1 MQPALENAP
10 TPEEEDLL
18 FRMLRQLDLAP
29 DASQRSTAQ
38 ALGISLGRLNAQL
51 RAATQ
56 AGLVKVTERNGPDK
70 RQRFAYSITARGAAE
85 QLHLRDRFLSRKF
98 AEYDALHA
106 ELTGTSSGL
115 NPFQHRT
122 KHMQNSHAP
131 IPELYVSHESALKL
145 KVEAA
150 DLASWDLTPRQICDL
165 ELLMNGGFNPLKGF
179 LSEEDYDGVV
189 ENMRL
194 ADGSLWPMPITL
206 DVSEAFAGNI
216 EPGQDI
222 ALRDQEGVI
231 LAIMSVTDSWTPNKS
246 REAEKVFGADDDAHP
261 AVNYLHNVAGP
272 VYLGGP
278 ITGIQQPVHYDF
290 RARRDTPNELRA
302 YFRKLGW
309 RKIVAFQTRNPLH
322 RAHQELTFRAA
333 KECQAN
339 LLIHPVVGM
348 TKPGDVDH
356 FTRVRCYE
364 AVLDKYPA
372 ATTTMSLL
380 PLAMRMAGP
389 REAVWHGLIRKNHG
403 VTHFIVG
410 RDHAGP
416 GSNSA
421 GEDFYGP
428 YDAQEMFRAHE
439 EEMGIEMVPFK
450 HMVYVQERAQYEPI
464 DEIED
469 KDNVTILNI
478 SGTELRR
485 RLAEGLE
492 IPDWFSFP
500 DVVKEL
506 RRTKPPR
513 SKQGFTVFF
522 TGFSGSGKSTI
533 ANAMMVKLM
542 EMGGR
547 PTTLL
552 DGDIVRKNLS
562 SELGF
567 SKEHRDLNIRRIGY
581 VASEITK
588 NGGIA
593 ICAPIAPYATTR
605 RAVREEI
612 EQFGAF
618 VEIHVA
624 TSIEECERRDR
635 KGLYKLA
642 REGKIKEFTGIS
654 DPYDVPVNPELS
666 LDTETVDV
674 DYCAQQV
681 LLKLESMGLIAG
693 N

>member
-1 MQPALENAP
+1 MAMP
-10 TPEEEDLL
+10 
-18 FRMLRQLDLAP
+18 
-29 DASQRSTAQ
+29 
-38 ALGISLGRLNAQL
+38 
-51 RAATQ
+51 
-56 AGLVKVTERNGPDK
+56 
-70 RQRFAYSITARGAAE
+70 
-85 QLHLRDRFLSRKF
+85 H
-98 AEYDALHA
+98 
-106 ELTGTSSGL
+106 
-115 NPFQHRT
+115 
-122 KHMQNSHAP
+122 HAP
-131 IPELYVSHESALKL
+131 IPELYVSYDSAQKL

-150 DLASWDLTPRQICDL
+150 ELPSWDLTPRQICDL

-179 LSEEDYDGVV
+179 LGQEDYDSVV

-206 DVSEAFAGNI
+206 DVSEGFAETI
-216 EPGQDI
+216 EAGKDI

-231 LAIMSVTDSWTPNKS
+231 LAILSISDKWVPNKA
-246 REAEKVFGADDDAHP
+246 REAEKVFGADDIAHP

-272 VYLGGP
+272 VYLGGA
-278 ITGIQQPVHYDF
+278 ITGIQPPTHYDF

-309 RKIVAFQTRNPLH
+309 RRIVAFQTRNPLH

-333 KECQAN
+333 KEAQAN
-339 LLIHPVVGM
+339 LLINPVVGM

-364 AVLDKYPA
+364 AVLDKYPT

-380 PLAMRMAGP
+380 NLAMRMAGP

-403 VTHFIVG
+403 CSHFIVG

-416 GSNSA
+416 GKNSQ

-428 YDAQEMFRAHE
+428 YDAQVLFKEHE
-439 EEMGIEMVPFK
+439 EEIGLEMVDFK
-450 HMVYVQERAQYEPI
+450 HMVYVQERAQYYPANEVPEGTTVL
-464 DEIED
+464 D
-469 KDNVTILNI
+469 I

-485 RLAEGLE
+485 RLAEGLD
-492 IPDWFSFP
+492 IPEWFSFP
-500 DVVKEL
+500 EVVKEL
-506 RRTKPPR
+506 RRTRPPR
-513 SKQGFTVFF
+513 SNQGFTVFF
-522 TGFSGSGKSTI
+522 TGLSGSGKSTI

-547 PTTLL
+547 PVTIL
-552 DGDIVRKNLS
+552 DGDVVRKHLS

-567 SKEHRDLNIRRIGY
+567 SKEHRDINIRRIGY

-593 ICAPIAPYATTR
+593 ICAPIAPYTATR
-605 RAVREEI
+605 RSVREMVEA
-612 EQFGAF
+612 FGAF
-618 VEIHVA
+618 VEVHVA
-624 TSIEECERRDR
+624 TSLEECERRDR

-654 DPYDVPVNPELS
+654 DPYEAPETPELRV
-666 LDTETVDV
+666 DTEGTEV

-681 LLKLESMGLIAG
+681 LLKLESMGLITA
-693 N
+693 NPA

>member
-1 MQPALENAP
+1 MQIPN
-10 TPEEEDLL
+10 
-18 FRMLRQLDLAP
+18 
-29 DASQRSTAQ
+29 
-38 ALGISLGRLNAQL
+38 
-51 RAATQ
+51 
-56 AGLVKVTERNGPDK
+56 
-70 RQRFAYSITARGAAE
+70 
-85 QLHLRDRFLSRKF
+85 
-98 AEYDALHA
+98 
-106 ELTGTSSGL
+106 
-115 NPFQHRT
+115 
-122 KHMQNSHAP
+122 HAP
-131 IPELYVSHESALKL
+131 IPELYVSYESAQKL
-145 KVEAA
+145 KAEAG
-150 DLASWDLTPRQICDL
+150 DLPSWDLTPRQICDL

-179 LSEEDYDGVV
+179 LSEDDYNSVV
-189 ENMRL
+189 DTMRL
-194 ADGSLWPMPITL
+194 ADGTLWPMPITL
-206 DVSEAFAGNI
+206 DVSETFAESV

-231 LAIMSVTDSWTPNKS
+231 LAILSVSDKWMPNKAH
-246 REAEKVFGADDDAHP
+246 EAEQVYGSDDSAHP
-261 AVNYLHNVAGP
+261 AVNYLHNTAGP

-278 ITGIQQPVHYDF
+278 VTGIQQPVHYDF
-290 RARRDTPNELRA
+290 KMRRDTPNELRA

-309 RKIVAFQTRNPLH
+309 RRIVAFQTRNPLH

-333 KECQAN
+333 REAQAN

-380 PLAMRMAGP
+380 NLAMRMGGP
-389 REAVWHGLIRKNHG
+389 REAVWHGIIRRNHG
-403 VTHFIVG
+403 CTHMIVG

-416 GSNSA
+416 GKNSE

-428 YDAQEMFRAHE
+428 YDAQTLFKEHE
-439 EEMGIEMVPFK
+439 KEIGLEMVDFK
-450 HMVYVQERAQYEPI
+450 HMVYVQERAQYYPS
-464 DEIED
+464 DEVPQD
-469 KDNVTILNI
+469 TTVLDI

-485 RLAEGLE
+485 RLSEGLD
-492 IPDWFSFP
+492 IPEWFSFP
-500 DVVKEL
+500 EVVAEL
-506 RRTKPPR
+506 RRTRPPR
-513 SKQGFTVFF
+513 AQQGFTVFF
-522 TGFSGSGKSTI
+522 TGYSGSGKSTI
-533 ANAMMVKLM
+533 ANALMVKLM

-547 PTTLL
+547 PVTLL

-567 SKEHRDLNIRRIGY
+567 SKEHRDLNIRRIGF

-605 RAVREEI
+605 RAVREDVEA
-612 EQFGAF
+612 FGAF

-654 DPYDVPVNPELS
+654 DPYDIPETPELR
-666 LDTETVDV
+666 LDTENVEVDH
-674 DYCAQQV
+674 CAHQV
-681 LLKLESMGLIAG
+681 LLKLEQMGLVAG
-693 N
+693 